1 MTELYL
7 EVDEQVINLNQS
19 RVQTFLRCHRKYG
32 WFYHEGLTPDRPTY
46 ALSFGTAVH
55 AALAEVA
62 SGKLKMDAA
71 LAHGIEVFKKQM
83 PEGKFP
89 GDEVIVNEHIEL
101 MERMLPAYYA
111 HYEHDHNPWKPIGL
125 EVAGRVEIGTDTN
138 VFLVFRTDEL
148 ALQDKLLW
156 IVDHKTAARL
166 DPRDMLKY
174 EMDLQMTA
182 YTYAITK
189 KLTQES
195 GRPVR
200 VAGVIVNVLVKTAAP
215 QFHRE
220 RFIRTDEE
228 LEEFEHEF
236 VEIAREIRWRHQRVK
251 DGEDWKQVFYKNTNE
266 CFSYGTCYFRDLCLK
281 DNPIR
286 RMAYIP
292 RKKDY
297 VDDPSILQKTG
308 ESRKDPLGPKDEKEA
323 VGGG

>member
-7 EVDEQVINLNQS
+7 EVDEEVINLNQS

-32 WFYHEGLTPDRPTY
+32 WFYHEHLQPDRPTY

-62 SGKLKMDAA
+62 SGKLNLDQA
-71 LAHGIEVFKKQM
+71 LKHGIEVFRKQM

-89 GDEVIVNEHIEL
+89 GDEQIVQEYVEL

-111 HYEHDHNPWKPIGL
+111 HYAQDYNPWKPIGL
-125 EVAGRVEIGTDTN
+125 EVAGRIEIGTDTN

-148 ALQDKLLW
+148 ALQDKMLW

-189 KLTQES
+189 KLSQEA

-200 VAGVIVNVLVKTAAP
+200 VAGVIVNVLVKTQVP

-220 RFIRTDEE
+220 RFVRTDED
-228 LEEFEHEF
+228 LEEFEREF
-236 VEIAREIRWRHQRVK
+236 VEIAREIRWRHRRVK
-251 DGEDWKQVFYKNTNE
+251 EGEDWKQVFYKNTNE

-292 RKKDY
+292 RKRDY
-297 VDDPSILQKTG
+297 VDDPTIL
-308 ESRKDPLGPKDEKEA
+308 EKKA
-323 VGGG
+323 

>member
-1 MTELYL
+1 MSFLDL
-7 EVDEQVINLNQS
+7 EVDDQVINLNQS

-32 WFYHEGLTPDRPTY
+32 WFYHEHLQPDRPTY

-62 SGKLKMDAA
+62 SGKMDMNDA
-71 LAHGIEVFKKQM
+71 LSHGIATFRKQM

-89 GDEVIVNEHIEL
+89 GDEGIVNEHIEL
-101 MERMLPAYYA
+101 MEKMLPAYYE
-111 HYEHDHNPWKPIGL
+111 HYKSDYNPWKPIGL
-125 EVAGRVEIGTDTN
+125 EVAGRVEIGTGTN

-148 ALQDKLLW
+148 ALQDKMLW

-200 VAGVIVNVLVKTAAP
+200 VAGVIVNVLVKTQVP

-228 LEEFEHEF
+228 LEEFEREF
-236 VEIAREIRWRHQRVK
+236 VEIAREIRWRHRRVK
-251 DGEDWKQVFYKNTNE
+251 EGEDWKQVFYKNTNE

-292 RKKDY
+292 RKRDY
-297 VDDPSILQKTG
+297 VDDPSILTQK
-308 ESRKDPLGPKDEKEA
+308 KEA

>member
-1 MTELYL
+1 MSFLNTLYF
-7 EVDEQVINLNQS
+7 EVDGQTINLNQS
-19 RVQTFLRCHRKYG
+19 RVQTYLRCHRKYG
-32 WFYHEGLTPDRPTY
+32 WFYHEHLQPDRPTY

-62 SGKLKMDAA
+62 SGKLTLDEA
-71 LAHGIEVFKKQM
+71 LVHGIKVFKRQM
-83 PEGKFP
+83 PEGRFP
-89 GDEVIVNEHIEL
+89 GDDVIIEEHIDL
-101 MERMLPAYYA
+101 MQRMLPAYYA
-111 HYEHDHNPWKPIGL
+111 HYEHDANPWKPIGL
-125 EVAGRVEIGTDTN
+125 EVSGRIEVGTGTN

-148 ALQDKLLW
+148 AFQDKMLW

-174 EMDLQMTA
+174 ELDLQMTA

-189 KLTQES
+189 KLTQEA

-200 VAGVIVNVLVKTAAP
+200 VAGVIVNVLVKTAVP

-228 LEEFEHEF
+228 LAEFEAEF
-236 VEIAREIRWRHQRVK
+236 VEIAREIKWRHARVAAG
-251 DGEDWKQVFYKNTNE
+251 DPWKQVFYKNTNE

-281 DNPIR
+281 DNDIR

-292 RKKDY
+292 RKRDY
-297 VDDPSILQKTG
+297 VDDPSMLQEKTANPN
-308 ESRKDPLGPKDEKEA
+308 DVPPTKEP
-323 VGGG
+323 V